1 MTSRI
6 VAWLSDATW
15 EAVVDAVAAVV
26 RTRAGDDAGLDADL
40 DSMPG
45 VVLLYVLDSQVS
57 DAVHG
62 AFGGL
67 LGRGSS
73 RHDPGTAVEAAAR
86 AAASQVLESAA
97 RRLGSPAEAVVRAGR
112 VEREVVSACEGAEL
126 LVCARDGDR
135 SALGPHSIGHHT
147 RFVID
152 HAPCAVLLIWP
163 EAPPGIGSMPPPPDH
178 PTAR

>member
-15 EAVVDAVAAVV
+15 EAVVDAVAAEV
-26 RTRAGDDAGLDADL
+26 RTPAGGDTGS
-40 DSMPG
+40 DSMPH
-45 VVLLYVLDSQVS
+45 VVLLYVLDTEIS

-67 LGRGSS
+67 LGRGS
-73 RHDPGTAVEAAAR
+73 RQHDPGTAVEAAAHD
-86 AAASQVLESAA
+86 AAAQVLQAA
-97 RRLGSPAEAVVRAGR
+97 GRRLGTPAEPVIRAGR

-147 RFVID
+147 RFVVD

-163 EAPPGIGSMPPPPDH
+163 EAPPGIGSIPAPPDH
-178 PTAR
+178 APH